1 MGSDETGQWME
12 WHVDRGREFGSDYSE
27 SEAHPHSI
35 PKSKTKPGKQ
45 VESAAYS
52 FTIHQRKQML
62 DAIHQARIK
71 GGRVGKGISDTY
83 SYTIQQRKPKL
94 DVRHHARRRE
104 GRGGKGKRESSREN
118 RGIKSVSDYSE
129 SESHHQTLQ
138 HKKPRKYGRPPSSTT
153 TPTDPSSA
161 TMPIA
166 PAPATTL
173 AAPAPAVTPAAPS
186 LAATP
191 AAHSPVRWP
200 L

>member
-1 MGSDETGQWME
+1 MGSDKTGQWME
-12 WHVDRGREFGSDYSE
+12 WHVDRGRESGSDYSE
-27 SEAHPHSI
+27 SEAHPNSI
-35 PKSKTKPGKQ
+35 SKSKTKPGKQ

-71 GGRVGKGISDTY
+71 GGRGGKGISDTY

-104 GRGGKGKRESSREN
+104 E
-118 RGIKSVSDYSE
+118 
-129 SESHHQTLQ
+129 ESHHQTLQ

-166 PAPATTL
+166 PALATML

-191 AAHSPVRWP
+191 AAPSPVRWP